1 MLGKQKMT
9 KLTHPR
15 KMLVKKSSTMLYIAK
30 KRDMAGKKPSVNT
43 ESRVV
48 RYLPLLA
55 PVQFKTSLASCFS
68 GELEGGGHRGVR
80 ASSSSLGL
88 KISCQKRERDRL
100 FSNVTCFE
108 DPGMVMVEVEMSG
121 WQLLAFPSPQPPPGV
136 ALQYCSAPGPK
147 KARRGRQR
155 MSPQ

>member
-15 KMLVKKSSTMLYIAK
+15 NMLVKKSSTMLYIAK

-55 PVQFKTSLASCFS
+55 PVLSKTSLASCFS
-68 GELEGGGHRGVR
+68 GELEDGG
-80 ASSSSLGL
+80 
-88 KISCQKRERDRL
+88 
-100 FSNVTCFE
+100 
-108 DPGMVMVEVEMSG
+108 
-121 WQLLAFPSPQPPPGV
+121 
-136 ALQYCSAPGPK
+136 
-147 KARRGRQR
+147 
-155 MSPQ
+155 

>member
-15 KMLVKKSSTMLYIAK
+15 KMLVKKSSTMLYTAK
-30 KRDMAGKKPSVNT
+30 KRDMAGRKPSENT

-55 PVQFKTSLASCFS
+55 RVLSKTSPAPSCFS
-68 GELEGGGHRGVR
+68 GELEDGGHRGVR

-88 KISCQKRERDRL
+88 KMLSQNCEGK
-100 FSNVTCFE
+100 
-108 DPGMVMVEVEMSG
+108 
-121 WQLLAFPSPQPPPGV
+121 
-136 ALQYCSAPGPK
+136 Y
-147 KARRGRQR
+147 
-155 MSPQ
+155 